1 MSVIGPRPL
10 LVEYLPY
17 YTKEEHHRHDVRPG
31 LSGWAQINGTGIED
45 SETKKLFTVV
55 NDRMD
60 KIEKLVRRIQEP
72 KNKYG
77 YTSLNYKN
85 APEKIDTYYIENI
98 EDEIEKLELEINYQ
112 NLQDKDTIKRLQL
125 YKNRLDKTIGDGN

>member
-1 MSVIGPRPL
+1 MLKNI
-10 LVEYLPY
+10 E
-17 YTKEEHHRHDVRPG
+17 
-31 LSGWAQINGTGIED
+31 TGIED

-98 EDEIEKLELEINYQ
+98 EDEIEKLELEINSQ
-112 NLQDKDTIKRLQL
+112 NKDTIKRWQL
-125 YKNRLDKTIGDGN
+125 YKNRLDKSIGDGN

>member
-1 MSVIGPRPL
+1 
-10 LVEYLPY
+10 
-17 YTKEEHHRHDVRPG
+17 
-31 LSGWAQINGTGIED
+31 
-45 SETKKLFTVV
+45 
-55 NDRMD
+55 MD

-98 EDEIEKLELEINYQ
+98 EDEIEKLELGINYQ
-112 NLQDKDTIKRLQL
+112 NLQDIKRLQL
-125 YKNRLDKTIGDGN
+125 YENRLDKTIGDGEQWLFICPQWYFKCTKYTIIA

>member
-1 MSVIGPRPL
+1 MLKNI
-10 LVEYLPY
+10 E
-17 YTKEEHHRHDVRPG
+17 
-31 LSGWAQINGTGIED
+31 TGIED

-98 EDEIEKLELEINYQ
+98 ENIEDEIEKLELEINYQ